1 MKEEVQQSDEELL
14 ESFVHGNAD
23 AMDSLVLR
31 YRDALFHWF
40 LGMTGSHAD
49 AEDLFQECWIRIIRA
64 ADRFTAISF
73 KAWMWRIAKNLLT
86 DYRRR
91 QRDDLSLDA
100 PVATGDDGTEVLLGE
115 RIASSE
121 SAPSDRLET
130 TDLYAKVMDAVRR
143 LPEKQREVFLLRT
156 EADLSFKEIAEQ
168 LGVPLNTALGRM
180 HDAMEKLKS
189 WLAEGSA
196 EGGRK

>member
-1 MKEEVQQSDEELL
+1 MKEEAQRSDEELL

-49 AEDLFQECWIRIIRA
+49 AEDLFQDCWIRMIRA

-91 QRDDLSLDA
+91 QRGDLSLDA
-100 PVATGDDGTEVLLGE
+100 PVATGDDGTEVSLGE

-121 SAPSDRLET
+121 SAPSERLET
-130 TDLYAKVMDAVRR
+130 TDLYAKVVEAVRR

-180 HDAMEKLKS
+180 HDAMEKLKG

-196 EGGRK
+196 EGGEK